1 MTTIIE
7 KEISIRTD
15 AEGFLLNSDDWDEET
30 AKVLAKREGIEEL
43 TSDKMEIVKFLRQYY
58 QKFAAFPILN
68 YVCKNINQPRHC
80 VNEQFINPMK
90 AWRIAGLP
98 KPKGVHFVS
107 VDRGHKNYIMEEC
120 C

>member
-1 MTTIIE
+1 MKLMNE
-7 KEISIRTD
+7 KGTLIRTD
-15 AEGFLLNSDDWDEET
+15 TDGFLVNSAEWDEET
-30 AKVLAKREGIEEL
+30 AKILAKREGLDEL
-43 TSDKMEIVKFLRQYY
+43 TDERMEIIKFLRSYY

-68 YVCKNINQPRHC
+68 YVCKNIHQPRNC

-98 KPKGVHFVS
+98 KPDGIHFVT
-107 VDRGHKNYIMEEC
+107 VDSEHKNYIMEEC